1 MIILDSAPAPSNIG
15 VMEIEDAAYRVTELE
30 RAFREYAERVPGLS
44 VEVMGRVAG
53 KEEQVHPV
61 AGFEVQLKRG
71 NGQGVRLYVSGNY
84 GELIRA
90 RAGWGGGSVREKF
103 EVRLEEEYG
112 WGDSVF
118 PTPELLVHD
127 LLGYMQFQ
135 LDAVAS

>member
-1 MIILDSAPAPSNIG
+1 
-15 VMEIEDAAYRVTELE
+15 MEIEDAAYRVTELE
-30 RAFREYAERVPGLS
+30 RAFREYSEHVPGLT

-53 KEEQVHPV
+53 NEEQIHPV
-61 AGFEVQLKRG
+61 AGFEVTLNRSG
-71 NGQGVRLYVSGNY
+71 EGPGVRLYVSGNY

-90 RAGWGGGSVREKF
+90 RRGWGGGSVREKF

-118 PTPELLVHD
+118 PTAELLAHD